1 MAQSLIREIK
11 QNWKPNFTGARKHV
25 SLVIKEYSLL
35 DTYKFIKQLDTT
47 LRGLVI
53 AGFTVE
59 DAFILMRDELL
70 HTEEEEFIYAWL
82 NGRTATEIIANN

>member
-1 MAQSLIREIK
+1 MTQSLIRDIK
-11 QNWKPNFTGARKHV
+11 QNWKPSFTGARKHV
-25 SLVIKEYSLL
+25 RLVIKEYSLL

-59 DAFILMRDELL
+59 DAFTLIRDELL
-70 HTEEEEFIYAWL
+70 HTEEEEFIDAWI
-82 NGRTATEIIANN
+82 NHRTASEIVSNN